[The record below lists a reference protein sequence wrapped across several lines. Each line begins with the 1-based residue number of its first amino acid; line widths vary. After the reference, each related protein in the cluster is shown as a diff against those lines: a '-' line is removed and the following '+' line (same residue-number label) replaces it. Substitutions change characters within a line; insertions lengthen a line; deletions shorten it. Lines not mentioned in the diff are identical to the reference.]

1 MVNGGKGWWIQGLC
15 QQNKHPNSMGY
26 KDLEKTTFCDKEFK
40 SALCKIPLE
49 SNADKISNTV
59 ICLSLCCGYTA
70 WLYPFWWKSEF
81 YKLFL

>member
-1 MVNGGKGWWIQGLC
+1 
-15 QQNKHPNSMGY
+15 MGY

-70 WLYPFWWKSEF
+70 WLYHF
-81 YKLFL
+81 